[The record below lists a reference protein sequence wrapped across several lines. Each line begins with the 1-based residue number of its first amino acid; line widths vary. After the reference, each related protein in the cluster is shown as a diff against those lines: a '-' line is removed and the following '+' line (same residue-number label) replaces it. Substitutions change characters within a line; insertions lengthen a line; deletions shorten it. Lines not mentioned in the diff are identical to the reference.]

1 MNYNSKI
8 GKEENLFRYIIRT
21 FFPFWPLFLFLIL
34 SGVLGAWAYL
44 KYATPI
50 YEASASLIIKDENK
64 GVNDSKIME
73 SINPFGSKKIVENEM
88 KVLQSRD
95 LMKNVVKDLDL
106 YVSIFE
112 DKGIK
117 SACAYTTSPI
127 KIKVK
132 DPDDIVLPSEK
143 AEKFFFTYDFE
154 TEEILL
160 EEKRFPL
167 NKWVETTG
175 QTLMFIKNERK
186 LSKADNPLYFTINL
200 PQIVT
205 DDLMDA
211 IDVKV
216 TNKLSSI
223 VDLSIEDP
231 VRERAEDILNLL
243 IKKYDQKII
252 EEKNDLATST
262 VNFIE
267 DRIAIVEKELDDLEY
282 RIESYKSRKGAID
295 LSEQGRLYLQDVG
308 DSDRQIGDIELQ
320 LAVLDNVE
328 SYVISKGSSG
338 GIVPSTLGINDPIL
352 SQLIENL
359 YNSEVQYER
368 LKRTTAEN
376 NPILTSIANEIEK
389 FRPSILENVK
399 SQRVNL
405 QSRLSSLSSNNRRY
419 NSTLRSIPEKERA
432 LLEINR
438 RKIIKTDLL
447 SNLLQ
452 KREEIALAYLPTN
465 GDNRI
470 INKAEASIIPV
481 SPKPLYAYLIAFIL
495 AITVGIGYVKGKET
509 LSGKVLF
516 RSEIEESTGLPI
528 IAELFRVKKYNSNN
542 AFKKPED
549 FIMIEQFRQ
558 LGARLGLYN
567 KRIRKKRILVTS
579 SSPEEGKSFVSSNL
593 AYSLAQTGRQVVL
606 IDMDF
611 RKPFASNLFNLSSS
625 KGVIG
630 FLKDELNYDEIV
642 HPSGVNPNLYIVST
656 GAEGDDYTELLLNGK
671 LECLMDNLS
680 KDFEYVIIDSAPINI
695 VAEVNLIAEYSDK
708 TLFIV
713 RHGFTNK
720 EVIERL
726 DASSSLKSLKD
737 VSIVFNGLKRRG
749 MVNSSYGYGYG
760 NDVKYKMSY
769 TK

>member
-8 GKEENLFRYIIRT
+8 GNEENLFRFVMRT

-34 SGVLGAWAYL
+34 SCILGAWAYL

-73 SINPFGSKKIVENEM
+73 SINPFDSKKIVENEIE
-88 KVLQSRD
+88 VLQSRD

-112 DKGIK
+112 DKAIK
-117 SACAYTTSPI
+117 STSAYTTSPI

-132 DPDDIVLPSEK
+132 DPEHIVLPSEK
-143 AEKFFFTYDFE
+143 QEIFFFTYDFE
-154 TEEILL
+154 REEVLL

-167 NKWVETTG
+167 NKWVETAG

-186 LSKADNPLYFTINL
+186 LSKADNPLYFTLNH

-205 DDLMDA
+205 DDLIDA
-211 IDVKV
+211 LDVSV

-223 VDLSIEDP
+223 VNLSMKDP
-231 VRERAEDILNLL
+231 TRERAEDILNIL

-252 EEKNDLATST
+252 EEKNDLASNT
-262 VNFIE
+262 VNFID
-267 DRIAIVEKELDDLEY
+267 DRIAIVEKELDELEY
-282 RIESYKSRKGAID
+282 RIESYKSRAGAID

-308 DSDRQIGDIELQ
+308 VSDRQIGDIELQ

-328 SYVISKGSSG
+328 QYVISKGSSG

-352 SQLIENL
+352 SQLIEKL
-359 YNSEVQYER
+359 YNSEVEYER
-368 LKRTTAEN
+368 LKKTTAEN

-389 FRPSILENVK
+389 FRPSILENVR

-405 QSRLSSLSSNNRRY
+405 QSKLSSLSSNNQRY

-438 RKIIKTDLL
+438 RKIIKNDLF
-447 SNLLQ
+447 SYLLQ
-452 KREEIALAYLPTN
+452 KREEIALAYLPSS

-470 INKAEASIIPV
+470 INKAEASIAPV
-481 SPKPLYAYLIAFIL
+481 SPKPLYAYMIAFVL
-495 AITVGIGYVKGKET
+495 AITMGIGYVKGKET

-516 RSEIEESTGLPI
+516 RSEIEESTGLPV

-542 AFKKPED
+542 TFQKPED

-567 KRIRKKRILVTS
+567 KKIRKKRILVTS

-625 KGVIG
+625 NGVIG
-630 FLKDELNYDEIV
+630 FLKDELTYDEIV

-671 LECLMDNLS
+671 LEWLMDNLS

-726 DASSSLKSLKD
+726 DASLSLKSLKD
-737 VSIVFNGLKRRG
+737 VSIVFNGLKSRG

-760 NDVKYKMSY
+760 NDVKYKMFY